1 MRKLYMQRFTQKNVD
16 KTAAVAVAVAV
27 VVVTFT

>member
-1 MRKLYMQRFTQKNVD
+1 MCKLYMQRFTQKNVD

-27 VVVTFT
+27 VVVTFS